1 MKMEE
6 DVDVEADTRRNAAE
20 PSRRVCE
27 LRTAPEGRDSGL
39 DAGGSPSD
47 EALLESDVIL
57 PAQYFDMCRQTAHVD
72 TGIHRLMLTLLED
85 GIRCWQEG
93 IDSFSRRK
101 SRLAFH
107 DNEWIFGD
115 VQDGPFAFE
124 TICEALGIDPE
135 WLREGLHRWREAG
148 GARIPRRSPC
158 MHLTRMPLMPAR
170 RRCRRV
176 R

>member
-6 DVDVEADTRRNAAE
+6 DVDVDVEAE
-20 PSRRVCE
+20 VS
-27 LRTAPEGRDSGL
+27 
-39 DAGGSPSD
+39 AGGSPSG

-107 DNEWIFGD
+107 DNEWIFGEI
-115 VQDGPFAFE
+115 QDGPFSFE
-124 TICEALGIDPE
+124 NICAALGIDPD
-135 WLREGLHRWREAG
+135 WLRGGLRRWHER
-148 GARIPRRSPC
+148 GASAIPRRSPAE
-158 MHLTRMPLMPAR
+158 HLTRMPLMPAKR
-170 RRCRRV
+170 RLRRV

>member
-1 MKMEE
+1 MEE
-6 DVDVEADTRRNAAE
+6 DVEMAADAE
-20 PSRRVCE
+20 LS
-27 LRTAPEGRDSGL
+27 
-39 DAGGSPSD
+39 AGGS
-47 EALLESDVIL
+47 LLYNAAFANSLATNSQASPASESLPESDVIL
-57 PAQYFDMCRQTAHVD
+57 PAQYFDVCRRTAYLD
-72 TGIHRLMLTLLED
+72 TGIHRLMLTVLED

-107 DNEWIFGD
+107 DNEWIFGEI
-115 VQDGPFAFE
+115 QDGPFAFE

-135 WLREGLHRWREAG
+135 WLREGLRRWREAG

-158 MHLTRMPLMPAR
+158 EQLTRMPLMPAR
-170 RRCRRV
+170 RRLRRV

>member
-6 DVDVEADTRRNAAE
+6 DVDVEAEVSAGAST
-20 PSRRVCE
+20 
-27 LRTAPEGRDSGL
+27 SG
-39 DAGGSPSD
+39 

-101 SRLAFH
+101 VRLAFH
-107 DNEWIFGD
+107 DNKIIFC
-115 VQDGPFAFE
+115 Q
-124 TICEALGIDPE
+124 THSC
-135 WLREGLHRWREAG
+135 
-148 GARIPRRSPC
+148 
-158 MHLTRMPLMPAR
+158 PLSY
-170 RRCRRV
+170 
-176 R
+176 

>member
-1 MKMEE
+1 MEAEDAGMEE
-6 DVDVEADTRRNAAE
+6 DVEGADVGAELSEAG
-20 PSRRVCE
+20 S
-27 LRTAPEGRDSGL
+27 LREESLL
-39 DAGGSPSD
+39 D
-47 EALLESDVIL
+47 SDVIL

-135 WLREGLHRWREAG
+135 WLREGLHRWREAR

-158 MHLTRMPLMPAR
+158 THLTRMPLMPAR